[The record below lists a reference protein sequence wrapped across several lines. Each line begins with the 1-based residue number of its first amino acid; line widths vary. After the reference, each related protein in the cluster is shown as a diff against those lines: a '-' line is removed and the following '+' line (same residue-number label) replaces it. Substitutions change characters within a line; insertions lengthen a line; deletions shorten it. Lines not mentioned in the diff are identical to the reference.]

1 VNINFQ
7 NNLDLGDLNMIHA
20 VYIIHQISG
29 VCVLYSKYGTI
40 EFNEDL
46 IAGFLT
52 ALKDFS
58 KEVTGGKGHIKV
70 LDMVIYNIHLVF
82 KGGVL
87 IAAASDKRDS
97 KEIAQNKLELL
108 LNEFLDKYGNILESW
123 SGDVRIFREFSTR
136 VDEVLQKGKVA
147 EVPRE
152 IPLLK
157 LYEKYYKKEQKMLK
171 KGTTLDTTVLK
182 QENVER
188 SWLKKRLPKQV
199 VSQGLITQEEYEIA
213 HLCNGFSDVNEI
225 AEKIGKNV
233 EYVQEVIN
241 KLDRLEMIKMIKI

>member
-1 VNINFQ
+1 
-7 NNLDLGDLNMIHA
+7 MIHA
-20 VYIIHQISG
+20 VYIIHQVSG
-29 VCVLYSKYGTI
+29 VCVLYNKYGTI

-82 KGGVL
+82 KGGIL

-108 LNEFLDKYGNILESW
+108 LDEFLKRYGEALESW
-123 SGDVRIFREFSTR
+123 SGDVRVFRDFNNF
-136 VDEVLQKGKVA
+136 VDEILQKGKIA

-157 LYEKYYKKEQKMLK
+157 LYEKDYNKEQKILK
-171 KGTTLDTTVLK
+171 KGATLDNRILE
-182 QENVER
+182 QENIKRE
-188 SWLKKRLPKQV
+188 WLNKRLPRQV
-199 VSQGLITQEEYEIA
+199 VSQGLINDEEYKIA

-225 AEKIGKNV
+225 AEKVGKNV
-233 EYVQEVIN
+233 EYIQEVIN
-241 KLDRLEMIKMIKI
+241 KLDRLEMIKMIQV